1 MATPTVPLSCAWAAP
16 SRPKAPRATAAI
28 VVVNVFKVV
37 LPLVYARNDII
48 SPGAYSAFFIPGQL
62 AASDAAQQPLLI
74 L

>member
-1 MATPTVPLSCAWAAP
+1 
-16 SRPKAPRATAAI
+16 

-37 LPLVYARNDII
+37 LPLVHARNDII